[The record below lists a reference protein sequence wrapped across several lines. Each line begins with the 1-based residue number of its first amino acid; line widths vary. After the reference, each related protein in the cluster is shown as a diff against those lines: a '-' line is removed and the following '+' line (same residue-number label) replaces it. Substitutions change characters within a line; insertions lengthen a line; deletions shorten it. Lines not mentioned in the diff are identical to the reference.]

1 MTHKVADAVRELLG
15 NDNFIIRGEPSN
27 ETEFNKMFSKVTS
40 VVNEQ
45 AVESKDTNDFGVTWS
60 QIKVK
65 MKEQETT
72 FNNNAYQR
80 SRAEAYPTIANQ
92 LDDLYHNG
100 IDGWK
105 TTIKAIKDKHPK
117 E

>member
-1 MTHKVADAVRELLG
+1 MATLKAEWEA
-15 NDNFIIRGEPSN
+15 
-27 ETEFNKMFSKVTS
+27 K
-40 VVNEQ
+40 
-45 AVESKDTNDFGVTWS
+45 
-60 QIKVK
+60 
-65 MKEQETT
+65 
-72 FNNNAYQR
+72 AYAR
-80 SRAEAYPTIANQ
+80 SRATEYPTIENQ

>member
-1 MTHKVADAVRELLG
+1 MNYLELKTW
-15 NDNFIIRGEPSN
+15 DNEHSSVWKEIVTRFGQSDYDNKTKRTKHMATLKAEWEAKAYARN
-27 ETEFNKMFSKVTS
+27 RATE
-40 VVNEQ
+40 
-45 AVESKDTNDFGVTWS
+45 
-60 QIKVK
+60 
-65 MKEQETT
+65 
-72 FNNNAYQR
+72 
-80 SRAEAYPTIANQ
+80 YPTIANQ